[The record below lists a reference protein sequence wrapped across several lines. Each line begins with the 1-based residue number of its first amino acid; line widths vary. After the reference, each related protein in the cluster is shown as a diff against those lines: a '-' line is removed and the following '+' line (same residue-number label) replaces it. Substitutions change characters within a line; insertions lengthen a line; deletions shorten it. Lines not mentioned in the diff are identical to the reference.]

1 MIQSLIIMFR
11 ETLEAALIVGIV
23 LGYLSRSK
31 QSAYNMSVYA
41 GIAAGVIFSI
51 LGALAF
57 NWLAGGFSGRREE
70 IFEGITML
78 VGAGLLTTMIFWMMQ
93 QKRISANLE
102 KKVNQSLSQSQ
113 RIGLFFLVFVAIL
126 REGIESVI
134 FLGAARFSGGE
145 NSLIGALIGVIG
157 AVLLSYLLM
166 VGSVRLDLRKF
177 FAVTNTVLILF
188 AAGLIAHGFH
198 ELQEAG
204 VFPVIVEHVWDI
216 NPSVPSD
223 GSYPLLHENG
233 YLGSILKGLFG
244 YNGNP
249 SLLEVLFY
257 AVYIISVTYRGIT
270 IERKTKKA
278 QPVLKQAS

>member
-1 MIQSLIIMFR
+1 MFR

-31 QSAYNMSVYA
+31 QSAYNTSVYL
-41 GIAAGVIFSI
+41 GIAAGVIFSV

-57 NWLAGGFSGRREE
+57 NWLAGGFAGRNEE

-78 VGAGLLTTMIFWMMQ
+78 AGAGLLTTMIFWMMQ
-93 QKRISANLE
+93 QKRVAAVLE
-102 KKVNQSLSQSQ
+102 KKVNQNLSRSQ
-113 RIGLFFLVFVAIL
+113 RTGLFFLVFVSIL

-145 NSLIGALIGVIG
+145 NSLIGALIGIVG
-157 AVLLSYLLM
+157 AILLSYLLM
-166 VGSVRLDLRKF
+166 VGSVRLDLHKF
-177 FAVTNTVLILF
+177 FAATNIVLILF
-188 AAGLIAHGFH
+188 AAGLVAHGFH

-204 VFPVIVEHVWDI
+204 MFPVIVEHVWDI
-216 NPSVPSD
+216 NPSVPLD

-233 YLGSILKGLFG
+233 HLGSILKGLFG

-249 SLLEVLFY
+249 SLLEVFLY
-257 AVYIISVTYRGIT
+257 GTYIVSVAFIGIK
-270 IERKTKKA
+270 IGRKTNNTQTA
-278 QPVLKQAS
+278 